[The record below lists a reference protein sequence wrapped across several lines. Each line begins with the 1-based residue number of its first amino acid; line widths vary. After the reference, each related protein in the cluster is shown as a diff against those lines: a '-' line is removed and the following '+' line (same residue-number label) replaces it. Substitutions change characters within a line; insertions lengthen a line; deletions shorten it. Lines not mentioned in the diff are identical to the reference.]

1 MILSE
6 DCRRAAAECVK
17 LGRNASSEGKRAILF
32 DMARALET
40 LAKHAFRLERLEK
53 DDVEAKGDRKQ
64 TRTKGANPKDEAPDR
79 RRSSA
84 QKSTS
89 A

>member
-6 DCRRAAAECVK
+6 DCRRAAAQCVK
-17 LGRNASSEGKRAILF
+17 LGQNARSEKKRAILF

-53 DDVEAKGDRKQ
+53 DKDNVKAKGDRKQ
-64 TRTKGANPKDEAPDR
+64 SRM
-79 RRSSA
+79 
-84 QKSTS
+84 
-89 A
+89 